1 VQVNTAAHQAV
12 VKVLSGQGNGAIS
25 AQNGQIVLN
34 LGPFIA
40 VVKQDLIQHGFSL
53 ASNIPAVSPTVALF
67 QAKDLGKAQSLYRL
81 VTTLKIVLPI
91 LALLLLAA
99 GVWAARG
106 RRRALVRAALGVA
119 ASMLILGI
127 GLQIARGIYLS
138 STLPTD
144 AAAAAFDA
152 LVHFLKNGLRV
163 VLLAGLII
171 AIAAYFTGPSRT
183 AVQTRSALKSGIDWI
198 RDSGGRRGVS
208 AGPAGRWTYLHR
220 TSLRIGAV
228 ALAALIFVF
237 LSEPTVLAV
246 IVIVAVLLIVLGLI
260 ELIGDRP
267 PAEPPT
273 AGQAAS

>member
-1 VQVNTAAHQAV
+1 M
-12 VKVLSGQGNGAIS
+12 
-25 AQNGQIVLN
+25 
-34 LGPFIA
+34 PE
-40 VVKQDLIQHGFSL
+40 HGFSL
-53 ASNIPAVSPTVALF
+53 ASNIPAVTPTVALF

-99 GVWAARG
+99 GVWVARG
-106 RRRALVRAALGVA
+106 RRRTLVRAALGVA

-127 GLQIARGIYLS
+127 GLQIARGIYLNSVPS
-138 STLPTD
+138 STLPSD

-163 VLLAGLII
+163 VLLVGLIV
-171 AIAAYFTGPSRT
+171 AIAAYFTGRSRT
-183 AVQTRSALKSGIDWI
+183 AVQTRSALKSGSDWV
-198 RDSGGRRGVS
+198 RDFGGRKGMS

-220 TSLRIGAV
+220 TALRIGAV

-246 IVIVAVLLIVLGLI
+246 IVIVAVLLILLGLI
-260 ELIGDRP
+260 ELIGGRP
-267 PAEPPT
+267 PAEPLR
-273 AGQAAS
+273 AGQAAP